1 MSDKKV
7 ERGFRS
13 QDGEHHPT
21 PRATKVTDNPTETA
35 TTGQGALPSLD
46 RDKGKS
52 DLLDK
57 FREREERVRREEDQ
71 RSREDQAGEE
81 VEAEGD

>member
-13 QDGEHHPT
+13 QDGEHLPT
-21 PRATKVTDNPTETA
+21 PRATKVTENPAESGQPG
-35 TTGQGALPSLD
+35 GQGTLPSLD

-57 FREREERVRREEDQ
+57 FREREERVRREDDKRSEED
-71 RSREDQAGEE
+71 RAGEQAK
-81 VEAEGD
+81 AED

>member
-21 PRATKVTDNPTETA
+21 SRANKVTDSPNTSGPT
-35 TTGQGALPSLD
+35 GPLPSLD
-46 RDKGKS
+46 RDKSKS

-57 FREREERVRREEDQ
+57 FREREERARSEEGQ
-71 RSREDQAGEE
+71 KSEDKAADE
-81 VEAEGD
+81 